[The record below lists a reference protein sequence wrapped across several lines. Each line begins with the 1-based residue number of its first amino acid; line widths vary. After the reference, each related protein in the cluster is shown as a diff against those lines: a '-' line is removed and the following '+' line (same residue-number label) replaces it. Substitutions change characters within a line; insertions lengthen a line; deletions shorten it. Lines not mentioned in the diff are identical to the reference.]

1 MKNRACLSPAKL
13 LQEKSSNCFYNPPQ
27 SRLDDMSSPA
37 PNGED
42 CYHISCFEELHGIVS
57 VQVDDLKRVDTQGN
71 VTVYAYTYG
80 NDRAFRGTVDLV
92 TKEPKTAVL
101 VALPETISSW
111 LGQTEL
117 NEGMGRWLRN
127 NATRTSLSTVH
138 EMIRKPGNM
147 PAEDGGGYTVFI
159 SLQGLQRHVYDT
171 MTAFDVT
178 DLFERIKTHWAGD
191 KVVLH
196 IPKSFSF
203 LCAGG
208 FDIVT
213 NLARELF
220 KDAFQLVTHVAHTNL
235 PRQLIAAEFGARTC
249 IKRPATYKV
258 AISPVQAIKTTFGN
272 EQPLLRSSGELT
284 CSVTGSF
291 KIEIL
296 PCHNEH
302 ITVSVTLED
311 KLVTTYTT
319 SFRAELPEAIETL
332 IRILPEIPASLAH
345 LFGLTPVLRPNLI
358 QPQPATPYS
367 VRFEEDSSSS
377 SVGIFAPGLLRAKSG
392 K

>member
-1 MKNRACLSPAKL
+1 
-13 LQEKSSNCFYNPPQ
+13 
-27 SRLDDMSSPA
+27 MSSPVQE
-37 PNGED
+37 PHEKETGGDD
-42 CYHISCFEELHGIVS
+42 CYQIACAKHPHGIVS
-57 VQVDDLKRVDTQGN
+57 VEVDDLKQVNTEGN
-71 VTVYAYTYG
+71 VKVYAYTYG
-80 NDRAFRGTVDLV
+80 NDRAFRGTVDLI
-92 TKEPKTAVL
+92 THEPQTAVL
-101 VALPETISSW
+101 IALPETISSW

-117 NEGMGRWLRN
+117 NESMGRWLRN
-127 NATRTSLSTVH
+127 STMLTSLSTVY
-138 EMIRKPGNM
+138 EMICKPGNI
-147 PAEDGGGYTVFI
+147 PTTKDKGGYTVFI

-332 IRILPEIPASLAH
+332 IRILPEIPASLAP
-345 LFGLTPVLRPNLI
+345 LFGLTPVLRPNLN